1 MFHSKRGSVILEELV
16 IPLLQL
22 VIIVVVNMVD
32 VVVVVIV
39 VIVVVVVLVVLVVV
53 EVVVVVLV
61 VVEVVEVMVV
71 VGVVVGVVVI
81 AVVVVFVV
89 VIVVLQ
95 FVVVGCGGG
104 LLEKYE
110 TEAKSNKKLCNL
122 SLSNVIFLKY
132 FGAQFCSEVAQCT
145 TFSVCNKRYLC
156 VKPWARWCDG
166 AKIRPAAHLCFL
178 FFLLQTAL
186 PEVPSGPKSSRP

>member
-39 VIVVVVVLVVLVVV
+39 VIVVVVVLVFLVVV

-81 AVVVVFVV
+81 AVVVVFAV

-122 SLSNVIFLKY
+122 SLSNGIFLKY

-145 TFSVCNKRYLC
+145 TFSVCNKQHLC